1 MAGGI
6 DPPPLEN
13 LLLMLKKTFEIY
25 PVSKIYQTNL
35 QIFENLLNSIWD
47 EEKIKD
53 NRCEVMQINYLFN

>member
-1 MAGGI
+1 
-6 DPPPLEN
+6 
-13 LLLMLKKTFEIY
+13 MLKKTFEIY